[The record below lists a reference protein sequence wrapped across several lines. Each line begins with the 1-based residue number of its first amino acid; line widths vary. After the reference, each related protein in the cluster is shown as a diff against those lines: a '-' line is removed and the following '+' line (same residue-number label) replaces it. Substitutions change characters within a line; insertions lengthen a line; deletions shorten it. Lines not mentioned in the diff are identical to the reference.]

1 MNSILIFTYPLGI
14 TIVLALVIGLGIFF
28 TRKYK
33 LGWRLYWIGGV
44 LFILSQVLHI
54 PFNFLLD
61 SLFSN
66 NVIPTPP
73 ENYQLLF
80 SALLLGLSAGLFE
93 ELVRY
98 AGLRWWA
105 KDARSWAKGLL
116 FGSGW
121 WGMEAIIFYVVILSL
136 NYAILFALRTQDLS
150 AMIPPEQLAPL
161 QEGMDLFWGV
171 TWYDSMLGALER
183 ILVLPIQIS
192 LTILVLQVF
201 IRGQSRWLWI
211 AIAWHTL
218 LDAVA
223 VVGVRQWGPY
233 ATEGILAVFTLLSIG
248 IIFALRGEE
257 PDPEVEEQAITPI
270 NNNNPGQVELQPIE
284 ENPENID
291 QTRFTE

>member
-14 TIVLALVIGLGIFF
+14 IIVLALVIGLGIFF
-28 TRKYK
+28 TRKYN
-33 LGWRLYWIGGV
+33 LGWRLYWIGAG
-44 LFILSQVLHI
+44 LFIISQVLHI

-61 SLFSN
+61 ALFRN
-66 NVIPTPP
+66 NVIPRPP

-80 SALLLGLSAGLFE
+80 SAVLLGLSAGLFE
-93 ELVRY
+93 ELIRY

-121 WGMEAIIFYVVILSL
+121 GGIEAIIFYVIILSL
-136 NYAILFALRTQDLS
+136 NYVILLALRSQDLL
-150 AMIPPEQLAPL
+150 ALIPPEQLAPL
-161 QEGMDLFWGV
+161 EAGMNLFWGV

-183 ILVLPIQIS
+183 TLVLPIQIA

-201 IRGQSRWLWI
+201 TRGQSRWLWI

-218 LDAVA
+218 LDAV
-223 VVGVRQWGPY
+223 VVISVRQWGAY
-233 ATEGILAVFTLLSIG
+233 ATEGILAIFTLLSIG

-257 PDPEVEEQAITPI
+257 PHAEDEDREIVPDDKHDIGQIELPPI
-270 NNNNPGQVELQPIE
+270 K
-284 ENPENID
+284 ENPNNID

>member
-1 MNSILIFTYPLGI
+1 MNSILLFTYPLGI
-14 TIVLALVIGLGIFF
+14 IIVLALVIGLGIFF
-28 TRKYK
+28 TRKYN
-33 LGWRLYWIGGV
+33 LGWRLYWIGAG

-61 SLFSN
+61 ALFRD

-80 SALLLGLSAGLFE
+80 SAVLLGLSAGLFE
-93 ELVRY
+93 ELIRY

-105 KDARSWAKGLL
+105 VDARSWAKGLL

-121 WGMEAIIFYVVILSL
+121 GGIEAILFYVIILSL
-136 NYAILFALRTQDLS
+136 NYVILLALRSQDLL
-150 AMIPPEQLAPL
+150 ALIPPEQLAPL
-161 QEGMDLFWGV
+161 QAGMNLFWGV
-171 TWYDSMLGALER
+171 TWYESMLGALER

-201 IRGQSRWLWI
+201 LRGQSRWLWI

-223 VVGVRQWGPY
+223 VISVRQWGIYPFY
-233 ATEGILAVFTLLSIG
+233 GILAIFTLLSIG
-248 IIFALRGEE
+248 IIFTLRGEE
-257 PDPEVEEQAITPI
+257 PLAEDEVQEIDPDNKHDIGP
-270 NNNNPGQVELQPIE
+270 VELPPIE
-284 ENPENID
+284 ENPDNIA

>member
-28 TRKYK
+28 TRKYN

-44 LFILSQVLHI
+44 LFIVSQVLHI

-61 SLFSN
+61 SLFRN

-73 ENYQLLF
+73 ENYQVLF

-105 KDARSWAKGLL
+105 KDARNWPKGLL

-121 WGMEAIIFYVVILSL
+121 GGMEAIILYVILLSL
-136 NYAILFALRTQDLS
+136 NYAVFLALRTQDLS
-150 AMIPPEQLAPL
+150 TLIPPEQLAPL
-161 QEGMDLFWGV
+161 QEGMNLFWGV
-171 TWYDSMLGALER
+171 TWYESMLGALER

-201 IRGQSRWLWI
+201 RRGQSRWLWI
-211 AIAWHTL
+211 SIAWHTL
-218 LDAVA
+218 LNASLLITL
-223 VVGVRQWGPY
+223 RQWGIY
-233 ATEGILAVFTLLSIG
+233 ATYSILTIFTLLSIG

-257 PDPEVEEQAITPI
+257 PDTEVEGQEIAPDDK
-270 NNNNPGQVELQPIE
+270 NDPGQVVLTPIE
-284 ENPENID
+284 ESSDNID